1 MVVHTRSRE
10 VLLLRRRRPAADYWQ
25 SVTGSLLDGETPA
38 AAARRELWEETGIRP
53 ARSLADCRQTNR
65 FPIAAEWRHR
75 YDPRVRENTEHV
87 FRLELEVP
95 CPVRLA
101 AEEHVDYAWMPAA
114 RAARRASS
122 STNRAAIRRLLEERR

>member
-10 VLLLRRRRPAADYWQ
+10 VLLLRRRRPADYWQ
-25 SVTGSLLDGETPA
+25 SVTGSLLEGETPA
-38 AAARRELWEETGIRP
+38 AAARRELGEETGIRP
-53 ARSLADCRQTNR
+53 GRSLEDCRQTNR

-122 STNRAAIRRLLEERR
+122 TTNRAAIRRLLEERR